1 MKVLILEP
9 FYDLFAQT
17 LSNKSL
23 LLFSFSLTT
32 VIAWTQSI
40 LEIKFLGFSLGILSF
55 LTIIILWD
63 FITGLKA
70 AKYNNEELTSRKG
83 YRTID
88 KLMSTFIFI
97 CFMSLLQGLL
107 ESEGYSVGIWL
118 IGNFKI
124 LVFVLVFLWEFHSIG
139 ENHQKRYGTKPR
151 LFTMLDIITKLIEK
165 KVIEKISNGEINK
178 STVENKIEETI
189 LDETHPVEKGD
200 NHVE

>member
-1 MKVLILEP
+1 MKVLLLEP
-9 FYDLFAQT
+9 FYDLFTQAF
-17 LSNKSL
+17 SNKSL

-32 VIAWTQSI
+32 VIAWLQSI

-55 LTIIILWD
+55 LTVIILWD
-63 FITGLKA
+63 LVTGLKA
-70 AKYNNEELTSRKG
+70 ARFNNEDITSRKG

-88 KLMSTFIFI
+88 KLMSNFIFI

-107 ESEGYSVGIWL
+107 ESEGYSVGIWV

-139 ENHQKRYGTKPR
+139 ENHLKRYGTKPR
-151 LFTMLDIITKLIEK
+151 LFSMLDLITKLIEK
-165 KVIEKISNGEINK
+165 KVIEKIKSGEINK
-178 STVENKIEETI
+178 STEENKIEENI
-189 LDETHPVEKGD
+189 LDDIHPINKDE